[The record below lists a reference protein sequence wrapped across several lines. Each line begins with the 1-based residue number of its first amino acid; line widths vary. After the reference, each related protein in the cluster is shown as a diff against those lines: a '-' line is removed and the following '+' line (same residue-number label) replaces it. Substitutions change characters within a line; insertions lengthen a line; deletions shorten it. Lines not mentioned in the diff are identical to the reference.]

1 MNPEAKIAELE
12 TRIRQLEQEKKDLE
26 ILLENM
32 TAHADAITQQ
42 LTDLNNQLA
51 AKILQHERAER
62 DLQMSESRLQHLLT
76 TIEQEKADLEL
87 ILETMTAHAD
97 TVTDQLQAEA
107 LTALRQSEVQ
117 FRTLVEANP
126 VALLI
131 LHLETGQI
139 LYRNP
144 AAIAL
149 LGITPDTLART
160 LRGRDFCHDLED
172 VDRLKQL
179 YAVQG
184 SVTNYELLVQRAD
197 GSTLWALLNWQPF
210 VFQGQNTV
218 LSALWDITERKKQEE
233 NLQRQIEELHQTIDQ
248 QKRDRQV
255 QEITETEYF
264 QHLQRRVQKLR
275 RSSQRDSE
283 K

>member
-1 MNPEAKIAELE
+1 MSPEAKIAELE

-26 ILLENM
+26 ILLENT
-32 TAHADAITQQ
+32 TAHADAITQ
-42 LTDLNNQLA
+42 QLA

-160 LRGRDFCHDLED
+160 LRGRDFCHDPED
-172 VDRLKQL
+172 VNRLKQL

-197 GSTLWALLNWQPF
+197 GS
-210 VFQGQNTV
+210 
-218 LSALWDITERKKQEE
+218 
-233 NLQRQIEELHQTIDQ
+233 
-248 QKRDRQV
+248 
-255 QEITETEYF
+255 
-264 QHLQRRVQKLR
+264 
-275 RSSQRDSE
+275 
-283 K
+283 